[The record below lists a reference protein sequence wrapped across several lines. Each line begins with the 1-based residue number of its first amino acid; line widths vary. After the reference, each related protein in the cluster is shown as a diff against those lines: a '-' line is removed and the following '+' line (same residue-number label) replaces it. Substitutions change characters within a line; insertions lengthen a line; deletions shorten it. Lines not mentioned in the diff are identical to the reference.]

1 MFRKIAEN
9 KLLNAIINIVEGII
23 IFILV
28 VLIGLTLI
36 QRFSN
41 SGSFFGYRIYTV
53 ASDSML
59 PLYGTGDTLLV
70 KKVDVKE
77 IKQGDAISYLGEADI
92 NKNMIITHRVEN
104 IEATEDGLKFHTK
117 GIANHIEDPIV
128 DADQILGKVIYRFK
142 ILSVFGK
149 ITTNMTT
156 LLIFLIVPISIL
168 VAIEVIRMIAEAK
181 KKAEAKKLE
190 MLKRH
195 SDDDDDDDDDDED

>member
-9 KLLNAIINIVEGII
+9 KLLNAIINIVEGTI

-70 KKVDVKE
+70 KRVDVKE

-92 NKNMIITHRVEN
+92 NRNMIITHRVEN

-168 VAIEVIRMIAEAK
+168 VAIEVIRLIADAK

-195 SDDDDDDDDDDED
+195 SDDDDDDDDED

>member
-41 SGSFFGYRIYTV
+41 SGTFFGYRIYTV

-195 SDDDDDDDDDDED
+195 SDDDDDDDDDED

>member
-195 SDDDDDDDDDDED
+195 SDDDDDDDDDED

>member
-70 KKVDVKE
+70 KRVDVKE

-149 ITTNMTT
+149 ITTNMIT

-181 KKAEAKKLE
+181 KQAEAKKLE

-195 SDDDDDDDDDDED
+195 SDDDDDEDDED

>member
-41 SGSFFGYRIYTV
+41 SGTFFGYRIYTV

-70 KKVDVKE
+70 KRVDVKE

-195 SDDDDDDDDDDED
+195 SDDDDDDDDDED

>member
-195 SDDDDDDDDDDED
+195 SDNDDDDDDDED

>member
-70 KKVDVKE
+70 KRVDVKE

-195 SDDDDDDDDDDED
+195 SDDDDDDDDDED

>member
-41 SGSFFGYRIYTV
+41 SGTFFGYRIYTV

-195 SDDDDDDDDDDED
+195 SDDDDDDDDED

>member
-70 KKVDVKE
+70 KRVDVKE

-168 VAIEVIRMIAEAK
+168 VAI
-181 KKAEAKKLE
+181 L
-190 MLKRH
+190 LQY
-195 SDDDDDDDDDDED
+195 

>member
-70 KKVDVKE
+70 KRVDVKE